1 MGTKITICFWPS
13 IIIALI
19 ALIANIVAVLLRK
32 KLFSGPTRIFLT
44 NLACGNIA
52 LLFSYVGPIIA
63 GHSDKS
69 NDIRTLALITIVG
82 FLHNAN
88 FATIWAITA
97 ERFVAVKYP
106 VKFNVYFSPKRRR
119 KIIIF
124 SWVFAFL
131 LGLIIGALATFVAS
145 VAFPAII
152 IFCTVITF
160 LSLVAVY
167 GYIIYVKTRRRR
179 RLNPTNEAIPTSVAS
194 VASTRKS
201 KEQERREMYLIL
213 LAIGITSSFTFLNAP
228 LLIYVLIYPDGFN
241 LSCSTP
247 RGILFNTGYAL
258 RALSKLTDPLL
269 YFYVA
274 YRLKQSRVSTT
285 NAPISTVNVNNHR
298 ISAINTTA
306 VSH

>member
-13 IIIALI
+13 IVIALI

-63 GHSDKS
+63 GHSDKR
-69 NDIRTLALITIVG
+69 NDIRTLALTTVVG

-88 FATIWAITA
+88 FVTIWVITA

-119 KIIIF
+119 TIIIF
-124 SWVFAFL
+124 NWVFAFL
-131 LGLIIGALATFVAS
+131 LGLIVGPLATFVARI
-145 VAFPAII
+145 AFPATI
-152 IFCTVITF
+152 IFCTVITL

-167 GYIIYVKTRRRR
+167 GYIIHVKTRRRR
-179 RLNPTNEAIPTSVAS
+179 RLHPTNEANTTSVAY
-194 VASTRKS
+194 TRKN
-201 KEQERREMYLIL
+201 KERERREKYLIL
-213 LAIGITSSFTFLNAP
+213 LAVGITSSFTFLNAP

-274 YRLKQSRVSTT
+274 YRLKQGRVSNT
-285 NAPISTVNVNNHR
+285 NERISTVHADNYR
-298 ISAINTTA
+298 ISAMNTTA
-306 VSH
+306 ISH